1 VTVIQ
6 PGNTISVIVQ
16 YHVYGDST
24 LAFFGWPI
32 AQPKDC
38 YKISVKDIQIEFDAH
53 IPARPTQ
60 VTLRNIQKTEHQQI
74 TLLERLFGEAFTHA
88 MLHANR
94 SGIAVMKLDLTLQ
107 NRRAIAQVQLEDAC
121 SPEIIQEGCATMLG
135 IAQKPAYR
143 PELQPDSEERQSIID
158 AVLHGG
164 DEVEP
169 LAA

>member
-16 YHVYGDST
+16 YHVHGDST

-121 SPEIIQEGCATMLG
+121 SPEINNAWYSSKASLPPG
-135 IAQKPAYR
+135 IAAGQRRAPVYYR
-143 PELQPDSEERQSIID
+143 CRPSWRRRS
-158 AVLHGG
+158 
-164 DEVEP
+164 
-169 LAA
+169 